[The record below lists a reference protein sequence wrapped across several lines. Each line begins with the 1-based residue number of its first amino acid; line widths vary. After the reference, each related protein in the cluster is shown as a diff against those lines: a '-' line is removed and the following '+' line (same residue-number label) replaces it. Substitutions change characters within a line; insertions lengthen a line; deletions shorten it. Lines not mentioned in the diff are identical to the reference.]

1 MIHLTSAITICYA
14 ESNGGI
20 FVLIAPF
27 GNTNTSTNV
36 LRVICQ
42 QYALRAIKLIVN
54 TI

>member
-1 MIHLTSAITICYA
+1 MIHLTSAITISYA

-27 GNTNTSTNV
+27 GINTNTRTNV

-42 QYALRAIKLIVN
+42 QIRTASD
-54 TI
+54 